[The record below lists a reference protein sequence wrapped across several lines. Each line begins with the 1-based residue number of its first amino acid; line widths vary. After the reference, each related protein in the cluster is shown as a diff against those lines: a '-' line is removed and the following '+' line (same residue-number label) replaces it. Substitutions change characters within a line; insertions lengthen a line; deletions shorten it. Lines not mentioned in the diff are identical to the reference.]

1 MPRKKENSR
10 LETFNKLIKA
20 GKSSEKDILNLKI
33 EDLKN
38 ITEDKD
44 IQNIILLREHIKSH
58 NTIEYFNYVQTK
70 KGEEE
75 T

>member
-1 MPRKKENSR
+1 MLKI
-10 LETFNKLIKA
+10 ETFNKLIQNGKA
-20 GKSSEKDILNLKI
+20 SEKDILNLKI

-44 IQNIILLREHIKSH
+44 IQNIILLRECIRNRK
-58 NTIEYFNYVQTK
+58 TMGYFNYSQTN

-75 T
+75 A